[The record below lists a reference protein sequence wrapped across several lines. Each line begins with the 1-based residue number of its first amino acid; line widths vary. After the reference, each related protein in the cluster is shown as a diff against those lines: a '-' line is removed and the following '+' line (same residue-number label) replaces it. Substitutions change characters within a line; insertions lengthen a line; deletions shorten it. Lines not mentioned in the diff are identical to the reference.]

1 MYIVRNIGMRAQW
14 AIQAVIARLTAN
26 SHLNGFFMK
35 VARHIIEAR
44 REAIAKLLSKV
55 GYVPVLEIC
64 KQFNVSEATAR
75 RDLTELESQRRI
87 TRTHG
92 GALSDFNRN
101 FPPLDD
107 RKVEDAEAKRKIG
120 NLAASRVKPGMTVY
134 LDSGA
139 TSFFAAEAIASA
151 GVADLQIV
159 TTCLPTAQLISCLP
173 GVEVYIPGGLFLTR
187 HAMVAGDRTLEE
199 VARWNFD
206 VALLGAEGIDEN
218 GLWNSQR
225 DISHQQREVI
235 RRSDE
240 VLICMN
246 KIKLGRGGPCAVTRD
261 VSPLFLVTD
270 ADAAEVAIG
279 PQVAE
284 IAEPLSQ
291 PGIAGAVGWVA
302 GYTNA
307 FPKSTI
313 ELYKLSLA
321 RDVEKALPL
330 YRLMHPLLRW
340 DSKTEFV
347 QSIKLSM
354 DMVGRYGGPCRPPR
368 QPLTPEQE
376 KSVRA
381 VTQAAI
387 DAGLN

>member
-1 MYIVRNIGMRAQW
+1 
-14 AIQAVIARLTAN
+14 
-26 SHLNGFFMK
+26 MK

-75 RDLTELESQRRI
+75 RDLTELENQRRI

-107 RKVEDAEAKRKIG
+107 RKIEDAEAKRRIG
-120 NLAASRVKPGMTVY
+120 NLAASRVKAGMTVY
-134 LDSGA
+134 LDSGS
-139 TSFFAAEAIASA
+139 TIFFAAEAIAAA
-151 GVADLQIV
+151 GVPDLQIV

-225 DISHQQREVI
+225 DI
-235 RRSDE
+235 

-261 VSPLFLVTD
+261 VTSLFLVTD
-270 ADAAEVAIG
+270 ADAA
-279 PQVAE
+279 
-284 IAEPLSQ
+284 
-291 PGIAGAVGWVA
+291 AVQKAKV
-302 GYTNA
+302 
-307 FPKSTI
+307 
-313 ELYKLSLA
+313 KLLPE
-321 RDVEKALPL
+321 RVLTAL
-330 YRLMHPLLRW
+330 
-340 DSKTEFV
+340 
-347 QSIKLSM
+347 
-354 DMVGRYGGPCRPPR
+354 
-368 QPLTPEQE
+368 
-376 KSVRA
+376 
-381 VTQAAI
+381 
-387 DAGLN
+387 

>member
-1 MYIVRNIGMRAQW
+1 
-14 AIQAVIARLTAN
+14 
-26 SHLNGFFMK
+26 MK

-75 RDLTELESQRRI
+75 RDLTELENQRRI

-107 RKVEDAEAKRKIG
+107 RKIED
-120 NLAASRVKPGMTVY
+120 
-134 LDSGA
+134 
-139 TSFFAAEAIASA
+139 AEAIASA
-151 GVADLQIV
+151 GVPDLQIV

-246 KIKLGRGGPCAVTRD
+246 KVKLGRGGPCAVTRD
-261 VSPLFLVTD
+261 VSSLFLVTD
-270 ADAAEVAIG
+270 ADA
-279 PQVAE
+279 
-284 IAEPLSQ
+284 
-291 PGIAGAVGWVA
+291 GAVQKAKV
-302 GYTNA
+302 
-307 FPKSTI
+307 
-313 ELYKLSLA
+313 KLLPE
-321 RDVEKALPL
+321 RVLTAL
-330 YRLMHPLLRW
+330 
-340 DSKTEFV
+340 
-347 QSIKLSM
+347 
-354 DMVGRYGGPCRPPR
+354 
-368 QPLTPEQE
+368 
-376 KSVRA
+376 
-381 VTQAAI
+381 
-387 DAGLN
+387 

>member
-1 MYIVRNIGMRAQW
+1 
-14 AIQAVIARLTAN
+14 
-26 SHLNGFFMK
+26 MK

-75 RDLTELESQRRI
+75 RDLTELENQRRI

-107 RKVEDAEAKRKIG
+107 RKIEDAEAKRRIG
-120 NLAASRVKPGMTVY
+120 NLAASRVKAGMTVY
-134 LDSGA
+134 LDSGS
-139 TSFFAAEAIASA
+139 TIFFAAEAIAAA
-151 GVADLQIV
+151 GVPDLQIV

-246 KIKLGRGGPCAVTRD
+246 KVKLGRGGPCAVTRD
-261 VSPLFLVTD
+261 VTSLFLVTD
-270 ADAAEVAIG
+270 ADAA
-279 PQVAE
+279 
-284 IAEPLSQ
+284 
-291 PGIAGAVGWVA
+291 AVQKAKV
-302 GYTNA
+302 
-307 FPKSTI
+307 
-313 ELYKLSLA
+313 KLLPE
-321 RDVEKALPL
+321 RVLTAL
-330 YRLMHPLLRW
+330 
-340 DSKTEFV
+340 
-347 QSIKLSM
+347 
-354 DMVGRYGGPCRPPR
+354 
-368 QPLTPEQE
+368 
-376 KSVRA
+376 
-381 VTQAAI
+381 
-387 DAGLN
+387 

>member
-1 MYIVRNIGMRAQW
+1 
-14 AIQAVIARLTAN
+14 
-26 SHLNGFFMK
+26 MK

-75 RDLTELESQRRI
+75 RDLTELENQRRI

-120 NLAASRVKPGMTVY
+120 NKAASRVKAGMTVY
-134 LDSGA
+134 LDSGS
-139 TSFFAAEAIASA
+139 TIFFAAEAIAAS
-151 GVADLQIV
+151 GVPDLQIV
-159 TTCLPTAQLISCLP
+159 TTCLPTAQLISSLP

-206 VALLGAEGIDEN
+206 VALLGAGGIDEN

-246 KIKLGRGGPCAVTRD
+246 KVKLGRGGPCAVTRD

-270 ADAAEVAIG
+270 ADAA
-279 PQVAE
+279 
-284 IAEPLSQ
+284 
-291 PGIAGAVGWVA
+291 AV
-302 GYTNA
+302 
-307 FPKSTI
+307 
-313 ELYKLSLA
+313 
-321 RDVEKALPL
+321 
-330 YRLMHPLLRW
+330 
-340 DSKTEFV
+340 V
-347 QSIKLSM
+347 QAKVKM
-354 DMVGRYGGPCRPPR
+354 AADHV
-368 QPLTPEQE
+368 LT
-376 KSVRA
+376 A
-381 VTQAAI
+381 
-387 DAGLN
+387 